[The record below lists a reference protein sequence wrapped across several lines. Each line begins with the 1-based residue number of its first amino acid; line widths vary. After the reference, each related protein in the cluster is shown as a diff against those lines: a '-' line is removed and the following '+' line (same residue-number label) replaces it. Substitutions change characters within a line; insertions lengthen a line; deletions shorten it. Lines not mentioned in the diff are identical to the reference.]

1 MKRFFPSSVMLTP
14 FLVKPYPNQEEY
26 ACQAE
31 DNASEATAV
40 PVSQKSV
47 DDGALYQEHSDN

>member
-1 MKRFFPSSVMLTP
+1 MLTP

-31 DNASEATAV
+31 DNASEAIAV
-40 PVSQKSV
+40 PVSQESV
-47 DDGALYQEHSDN
+47 DDDALYQEHSDN